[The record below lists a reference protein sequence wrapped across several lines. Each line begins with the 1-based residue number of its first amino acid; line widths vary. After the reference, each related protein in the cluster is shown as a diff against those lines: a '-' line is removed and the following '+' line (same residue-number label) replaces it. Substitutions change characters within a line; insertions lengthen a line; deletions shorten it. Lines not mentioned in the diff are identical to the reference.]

1 MAVPGAGA
9 EAVSAIA
16 PVFGPELDKRCRLL
30 TAVREFRV
38 AAGEPIFRY
47 RKCFSATRQHWFH
60 VAWSRCCVR
69 DLITRVGVTEMS
81 GLTAWVSELCTD
93 TCTRNNGDR
102 GSCRHRKV
110 VSFR

>member
-38 AAGEPIFRY
+38 AAGDPAFCARTAFLRAGVCKMGDWGWKRRGFFQPVGFPSVPSL
-47 RKCFSATRQHWFH
+47 RKTTSP
-60 VAWSRCCVR
+60 S
-69 DLITRVGVTEMS
+69 LG
-81 GLTAWVSELCTD
+81 
-93 TCTRNNGDR
+93 
-102 GSCRHRKV
+102 RHRYAQAYKIV
-110 VSFR
+110 V